1 MAINKTVSKEN
12 ILQILEERFNQN
24 LYRHPDMDFKQ
35 ILSRLTNKQIDIL
48 YNMELTGGEPDVVL
62 FDEKNNAYVF
72 MDCVT
77 ESPLGRRSLCYDT
90 EALEKRKQ
98 NKPHGSAQGLAK
110 EIGITLLTYEEYQYL
125 QKLQAVDTKTSSW
138 LQTPKN
144 IRSLGGALYGE
155 YRYKTIFLGHNGA
168 DSYYG
173 TRGFRGSLSV

>member
-35 ILSRLTNKQIDIL
+35 ILSRLTNKHIDIL

-62 FDEKNNAYVF
+62 FDEKTNTYVF

-110 EIGITLLTYEEYQYL
+110 EMGITLLTYEEFIS
-125 QKLQAVDTKTSSW
+125 QKLQPLIPKLLLASNPKTSF
-138 LQTPKN
+138 L
-144 IRSLGGALYGE
+144 RGALYGE
-155 YRYKTIFLGHNGA
+155 YRYKTIFLGHNEPI
-168 DSYYG
+168 YYG
-173 TRGFRGSLSV
+173 TRGFRAH